1 MYNYSLRLSFTL
13 SSCTACIYHYFFGIS
28 PYTLS
33 ISCIPLCFQY
43 FFFVIFN
50 PRSIFHNWNFFMSLY
65 FFFFKFQHISFCFF
79 QFSMYWLIV
88 KLTLYFCLLFSFNPY
103 VIKCCLN
110 KYPSPRD
117 CGSRRYWRS
126 TSIVVLSLTVLC
138 WSDPLLFILKSTI
151 NRQIIHAMRQITAAK
166 SVSAWFFSLLG
177 KISQKN
183 LNTLTTWQKLSCLET
198 HLAFRVLLKLI

>member
-1 MYNYSLRLSFTL
+1 MLYGLLYLSLLF
-13 SSCTACIYHYFFGIS
+13 CIS

-43 FFFVIFN
+43 SFFVIFN

-65 FFFFKFQHISFCFF
+65 FFSNFNISLFFSFHFL
-79 QFSMYWLIV
+79 MYWLIV
-88 KLTLYFCLLFSFNPY
+88 KLTLYFCLLFSCNPY

-117 CGSRRYWRS
+117 CGSRRYGRS

-151 NRQIIHAMRQITAAK
+151 NRQ
-166 SVSAWFFSLLG
+166 
-177 KISQKN
+177 
-183 LNTLTTWQKLSCLET
+183 
-198 HLAFRVLLKLI
+198 

>member
-1 MYNYSLRLSFTL
+1 MKCIITHCVFLLHFQVVRLVVFITTFLYFSLYTFNFMHSTMFSVLFFLSF
-13 SSCTACIYHYFFGIS
+13 
-28 PYTLS
+28 S
-33 ISCIPLCFQY
+33 IQG
-43 FFFVIFN
+43 
-50 PRSIFHNWNFFMSLY
+50 LY
-65 FFFFKFQHISFCFF
+65 FITETFSCLCIFFFKFQHISVFFF

-88 KLTLYFCLLFSFNPY
+88 KLTLYFCLLFSCNPY

-151 NRQIIHAMRQITAAK
+151 NRQ
-166 SVSAWFFSLLG
+166 
-177 KISQKN
+177 
-183 LNTLTTWQKLSCLET
+183 
-198 HLAFRVLLKLI
+198 

>member
-13 SSCTACIYHYFFGIS
+13 SSCTACCIYHYFFVFLLIHFQFHAFHYVFSTLFFLSFSIQGLYFITETFSCLCIFFQIS
-28 PYTLS
+28 TY
-33 ISCIPLCFQY
+33 LCF
-43 FFFVIFN
+43 F
-50 PRSIFHNWNFFMSLY
+50 
-65 FFFFKFQHISFCFF
+65 FF

-88 KLTLYFCLLFSFNPY
+88 KLTLYFCLLFSCNPY

-151 NRQIIHAMRQITAAK
+151 NRQ
-166 SVSAWFFSLLG
+166 
-177 KISQKN
+177 
-183 LNTLTTWQKLSCLET
+183 
-198 HLAFRVLLKLI
+198 